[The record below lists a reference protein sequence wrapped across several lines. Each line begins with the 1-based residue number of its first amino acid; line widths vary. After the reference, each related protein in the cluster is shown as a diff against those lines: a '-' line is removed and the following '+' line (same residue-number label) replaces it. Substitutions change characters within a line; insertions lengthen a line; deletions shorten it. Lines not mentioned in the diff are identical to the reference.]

1 MKSFI
6 IVMLFAM
13 ALAASAVVIDQQAT
27 EMDQLM
33 TPATEE
39 VQEQEQPAQEQ
50 EDQEMLESE
59 DVSKYMDTRDISIQQ
74 MERELAAHGLTNE
87 DVEDVMALHRIQEDA
102 RETGESDIMDSDSRD
117 ERAQRM
123 VHRLYLKALKT
134 SAGDEQEQVED
145 RDTASPHFRYF
156 KDSKGYHA
164 GELSL
169 NPTKKWLRYVYMSG
183 IVYDRVKP
191 FYVGE
196 IITFRRRYFWKDLKM
211 KVLGRYSP
219 GRGTQAM
226 VLEDV
231 ENKVIHSLFR
241 GSEASSF
248 REFYH
253 DWVATDANAFLDPC
267 RINGY
272 SAPGECHRGFIKAF
286 NELGQGYHSLLKS
299 YHRKGWSM
307 AFTGHSLGGA
317 LANLAA
323 YHFKEHANMKI
334 HRVVTF
340 GAPRVGDASF
350 AREFNRKLGSVSFQ
364 FVNSFSTAPCVKIS
378 FGGDEQVSDDD
389 SARQTAMRFMLKNP
403 QYYRDWLN
411 EAREADQVES
421 SDASESDNDS
431 NPVFEIQDQDQ
442 DKFMSWG
449 SWLSYLPKLTTS
461 SGRKGQDLVSQL
473 PPLAV
478 GYSDVDKR
486 DLVKCPRS
494 CSSFCCGMKPDRVV
508 ARVSCHMME
517 DYYGAMGGD
526 TNFA

>member
-87 DVEDVMALHRIQEDA
+87 EYSNSKPTKKTVIPRFINSHQTRLVCPFPFLYSVEDVMALHRIQEDA

-350 AREFNRKLGSVSFQ
+350 AREFNRNVSI
-364 FVNSFSTAPCVKIS
+364 V
-378 FGGDEQVSDDD
+378 
-389 SARQTAMRFMLKNP
+389 
-403 QYYRDWLN
+403 W
-411 EAREADQVES
+411 
-421 SDASESDNDS
+421 
-431 NPVFEIQDQDQ
+431 
-442 DKFMSWG
+442 
-449 SWLSYLPKLTTS
+449 
-461 SGRKGQDLVSQL
+461 
-473 PPLAV
+473 
-478 GYSDVDKR
+478 
-486 DLVKCPRS
+486 
-494 CSSFCCGMKPDRVV
+494 
-508 ARVSCHMME
+508 
-517 DYYGAMGGD
+517 
-526 TNFA
+526 